1 MFNYD
6 SKEHVFS
13 ISFDSIN
20 LFAEA
25 REAVDKVI
33 ENFFGE
39 KAFYAMNN
47 EDYIILYNSIL
58 DSIKR

>member
-13 ISFDSIN
+13 ISFDSEN
-20 LFAEA
+20 LSGEA
-25 REAVDKVI
+25 MEAVDKVI

-47 EDYIILYNSIL
+47 KDYITLYNSIL